1 MKKIAYLTAVLLSI
15 IIISCNKENNLPAYT
30 PPVKNNFSVSKF
42 AHVKDTILVGDS
54 LTLSASGT
62 ITDTTKTLSVF
73 MTAAF
78 GSVTYNIGSVSSPIK
93 VNRVIGA
100 ATNGVYA
107 WTATIPV
114 LISSSFVPHNSKVT
128 VSGTFSY
135 QLSLSSVQ
143 PSAVTFTDQ
152 GLRPG
157 DKTNLTTVLV
167 K

>member
-1 MKKIAYLTAVLLSI
+1 MKKIAYLTAVVLSI
-15 IIISCNKENNLPAYT
+15 VIISCNKENNLPAYT

-42 AHVKDTILVGDS
+42 AHVKDTIAVGDS
-54 LTLSASGT
+54 LNITASGT

-73 MTAAF
+73 LTAAY
-78 GSVTYNIGSVSSPIK
+78 GSVTYNVGSVSSPVK

-114 LISSSFVPHNSKVT
+114 LVSGFVPSKSKVT

-157 DKTNLTTVLV
+157 DKSNLTTVYV

>member
-1 MKKIAYLTAVLLSI
+1 MKKIALFTVALLGI
-15 IIISCNKENNLPAYT
+15 IIISCNKENYLAPYA

-42 AHVKDTILVGDS
+42 AHIKDTILVGD
-54 LTLSASGT
+54 TLNIKASGT
-62 ITDTTKTLSVF
+62 VTDTTKTLSVF
-73 MTAAF
+73 LTAAY
-78 GSVTYNIGSVSSPIK
+78 GTVTYNVGSVASPIK

-100 ATNGVYA
+100 AANGAYA
-107 WTATIPV
+107 WTANIPV
-114 LISSSFVPHNSKVT
+114 LVTSGVPHNSKVT

-143 PSAVTFTDQ
+143 PSAVTFSDQ

-157 DKTNLTTVLV
+157 DKTNLTTVFV